1 MINVFGM
8 YDGEPSMYGD
18 RDTDLITKI
27 LLTLSLLPEKE
38 YLCLASKI
46 EGMSKKIICI
56 KI

>member
-1 MINVFGM
+1 MINVFDM